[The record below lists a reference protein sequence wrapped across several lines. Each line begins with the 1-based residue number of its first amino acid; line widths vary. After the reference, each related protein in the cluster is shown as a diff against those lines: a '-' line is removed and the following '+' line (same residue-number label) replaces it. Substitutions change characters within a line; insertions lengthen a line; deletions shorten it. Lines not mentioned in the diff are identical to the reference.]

1 MNTIKYAT
9 GRTYDT
15 EQVLE
20 IALLDSDVCEFGTV
34 VGKALFLDRSRHIAA
49 SVDFVSFSNTPE
61 AIGKAVLGVY
71 DSGDYHLKIFS
82 HVESMF

>member
-1 MNTIKYAT
+1 MSTIKYIT

-20 IALLDSDVCEFGTV
+20 ITLLDSNVCEFGTV
-34 VGKALFLDRSRHIAA
+34 VGKALFLDRSRRIAA
-49 SVDFVSFSNTPE
+49 SVDFVSFNDSPE

-71 DSGDYHLKIFS
+71 DSGDYSAKIYS